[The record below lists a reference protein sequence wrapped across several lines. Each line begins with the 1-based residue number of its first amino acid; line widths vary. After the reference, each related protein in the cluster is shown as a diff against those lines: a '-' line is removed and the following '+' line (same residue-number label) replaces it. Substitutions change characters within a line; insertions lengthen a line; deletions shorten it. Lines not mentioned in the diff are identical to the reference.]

1 MEYMIKRC
9 SRSLAKYINKNRDYE
24 ISILSKLLSIIIA
37 FLGIGLFLHGF
48 LLNRTELYNE
58 TNEKLKLS
66 LKNPLT
72 VARNGRIILLLVDAL
87 GYALIQNNNENN
99 QFLPDHISPHSQNQ
113 SRPQLN
119 SLSKAAYIG
128 KFIADP
134 PTTTLQRLK
143 ALMTGSMPTF
153 IDAGSNFGGN
163 KVLEDNL
170 LKQWN
175 KAGKQIRFVGD
186 ETWIDLFPDCFSH
199 YKAYSSFNV
208 KDLDTVD
215 RGVENYFLHAL
226 NSTSLDWNNEVVD
239 NKTPQT
245 HWDILIGHMLGIDH
259 CGHTYGPA
267 HPEMM
272 RKLNELNSFI
282 ELIVSKLQSSD
293 ILFILGDHGMTR
305 SGDHGGD
312 SDAELEA
319 AFIVFTADKDS
330 LIIKDDSENQT
341 NRRLCQIDLVPTLSL
356 LTNVPIPYSNLG
368 ILYDH
373 LLGHGAN
380 VHQGMVL
387 NFIQMFTY
395 TANYY
400 YNISKLPLSPILI
413 SYMDRIMLSSTYDWI
428 EQLNDIQLVTILKEL
443 QSIFRIHWTQFND
456 LRIFFGLFLTT
467 FSLITLLLSIEK
479 VYSTRDIHISIL
491 FLLFTCILSFICLLG
506 YYSNIFLF
514 FIFVLLF
521 ISLLYL
527 ILTYHHSS
535 KLIFSDLLNRFNDN
549 FIGFLLLFLL
559 SSSYL
564 SNSMIIYEFHVTL
577 YLIQSLIVVFF
588 IDSFIHMDSIVMT
601 SLYSLNPIGLKFL
614 RICSSLPCLPFMTLL
629 YLSIML
635 LFRLFIRQ
643 FLICR
648 EELSNSSLCRSILD
662 PWLTKSLNRLN
673 PIHEFYPIGG
683 IRVMFAILMLII
695 YLRLYWRLL
704 SEYQNISMSLN
715 QSNKA
720 NWKKLSLFILI
731 GSLLSLL
738 WMMDSAESTNWIRF
752 IPKDKLHTV
761 RIWVARILLIT
772 IFYIFFQ
779 LVKSPFHLIEE
790 INFIKCIQ
798 SNDCSQ
804 STQRTIVYLYTL
816 WTMTCFMVLPFLSL
830 LVFLNEFHIIWL
842 VFIIIFI
849 QLRIHV
855 TAIKCNHMDK
865 CNKNSLLLHVPQK
878 CISWI
883 LAIFL
888 CLLDNLSFFITGH
901 QPTLSGIPW
910 DAAYAAY
917 EGDHNTRWL
926 PGLTVLLHLYSGP
939 IIIAFSLPTIIILS
953 SRLQYVHGTVIHSH
967 SNKSRNTSFYR
978 FVDALDL
985 FIWRF
990 IISKS
995 VLTLGC
1001 MLSTGLLRRHLMVW
1015 KIFAPHL
1022 LFSMLSLLISA
1033 VCLPLIRFL
1042 VVYCLHNR
1050 ICKILKSH
1058 FNIHKC
1064 V

>member
-428 EQLNDIQLVTILKEL
+428 EQLNDI
-443 QSIFRIHWTQFND
+443 H
-456 LRIFFGLFLTT
+456 
-467 FSLITLLLSIEK
+467 
-479 VYSTRDIHISIL
+479 
-491 FLLFTCILSFICLLG
+491 
-506 YYSNIFLF
+506 
-514 FIFVLLF
+514 
-521 ISLLYL
+521 
-527 ILTYHHSS
+527 
-535 KLIFSDLLNRFNDN
+535 
-549 FIGFLLLFLL
+549 
-559 SSSYL
+559 
-564 SNSMIIYEFHVTL
+564 
-577 YLIQSLIVVFF
+577 
-588 IDSFIHMDSIVMT
+588 
-601 SLYSLNPIGLKFL
+601 LNPIGLKFL

-731 GSLLSLL
+731 
-738 WMMDSAESTNWIRF
+738 D
-752 IPKDKLHTV
+752 
-761 RIWVARILLIT
+761 
-772 IFYIFFQ
+772 
-779 LVKSPFHLIEE
+779 
-790 INFIKCIQ
+790 
-798 SNDCSQ
+798 
-804 STQRTIVYLYTL
+804 
-816 WTMTCFMVLPFLSL
+816 
-830 LVFLNEFHIIWL
+830 
-842 VFIIIFI
+842 
-849 QLRIHV
+849 
-855 TAIKCNHMDK
+855 
-865 CNKNSLLLHVPQK
+865 SLLLHVPQK

>member
-1 MEYMIKRC
+1 MDYLIKRC
-9 SRSLAKYINKNRDYE
+9 SRSLAMYINKNRDYG

-99 QFLPDHISPHSQNQ
+99 QFLPNHISPHSQNQ

-170 LKQWN
+170 IKQWN

-226 NSTSLDWNNEVVD
+226 NITSWDWDNEVVD
-239 NKTPQT
+239 NQTSQT
-245 HWDILIGHMLGIDH
+245 HWDILIGHVLGIDH

-319 AFIVFTADKDS
+319 AFIVFTADQDS

-413 SYMDRIMLSSTYDWI
+413 SYMDRIMSSSTYDWI

-479 VYSTRDIHISIL
+479 IYNTRNIHITIL

-521 ISLLYL
+521 ITLPYL
-527 ILTYHHSS
+527 ILTYHHSLM
-535 KLIFSDLLNRFNDN
+535 LIFLDLLNRFNDN

-559 SSSYL
+559 SLSYL

-577 YLIQSLIVVFF
+577 YLIQSLIIVFV
-588 IDSFIHMDSIVMT
+588 IDLFIHIDPMDMT

-614 RICSSLPCLPFMTLL
+614 RICLSLPCLPFITLL
-629 YLSIML
+629 YLNIML

-648 EELSNSSLCRSILD
+648 EELNNNSLCRSILN
-662 PWLTKSLNRLN
+662 PWLTKTLSRLN
-673 PIHEFYPIGG
+673 PIHEFYPISG
-683 IRVMFAILMLII
+683 IRLIFAILMLII
-695 YLRLYWRLL
+695 CLCLYCRLL
-704 SEYQNISMSLN
+704 FEYQNISMDLN

-738 WMMDSAESTNWIRF
+738 WMVDSAESTNWIGF

-798 SNDCSQ
+798 SNDCNQ
-804 STQRTIVYLYTL
+804 STQRIVVYLYTL
-816 WTMTCFMVLPFLSL
+816 WTMTCFIVLPFLSL

-855 TAIKCNHMDK
+855 TAVKCNHIDK
-865 CNKNSLLLHVPQK
+865 CIKN
-878 CISWI
+878 
-883 LAIFL
+883 
-888 CLLDNLSFFITGH
+888 NLSFFITGH

-917 EGDHNTRWL
+917 EGDHTTRWL

-939 IIIAFSLPTIIILS
+939 ILIAFSLPTIIILS
-953 SRLQYVHGTVIHSH
+953 SRLQHVHETVIHSH

-1015 KIFAPHL
+1015 KIFAPRL
-1022 LFSMLSLLISA
+1022 LFSMLSLFISI

-1042 VVYCLHNR
+1042 VVYCFHNR
-1050 ICKILKSH
+1050 ICKVLESN
-1058 FNIHKC
+1058 FNIHIC